1 MPAKTLK
8 ILLVIGGD
16 SAESDVSLNTGRAVF
31 AALKE
36 RGHDVLVADPHRPY
50 ITPTDDPGA
59 FFDEAEIADTPP
71 VFGEDVFVA
80 RRRFINVVKD
90 MERLDREVVFNALHG
105 GAGEDGTF
113 QAVLDFLGVPYTG
126 CGPLACAL
134 AMDKELSK
142 RLVAGAGVPVARH
155 LYLDSASD
163 DMNEVD
169 LQARGELKFPVVV
182 KPNNEG
188 SSVGVTIVEKYDD
201 LKNAITEAKEFGG
214 HYLIE
219 EFIPGKE
226 ITIGILDGEDLPSL
240 EIKPKQGFYDYRN
253 KYQPGGC
260 EYIVPAPIDT
270 AVANAVSDAAKSA
283 YKVLGCRHYARID
296 FRVTDEG
303 EPYFL
308 EANTLPGLTEGSLF
322 PKSALGGGIVYRQMV
337 DKILRLA
344 MP

>member
-1 MPAKTLK
+1 MPARTLK
-8 ILLVIGGD
+8 ILLVVGGD
-16 SAESDVSLNTGRAVF
+16 SAESDVSIHTGRAVF

-50 ITPTDDPGA
+50 IPPTDEPGV
-59 FFDEAEIADTPP
+59 FFDDAEVTETPP
-71 VFGEDVFVA
+71 TFGSDVFVA

-90 MERLDREVVFNALHG
+90 LERLDRDVVFNALHG

-113 QAVLDFLGVPYTG
+113 QAVLDYLGVSYTG
-126 CGPLACAL
+126 CGPRACAL

-142 RLVAGAGVPVARH
+142 RLVGAAGVPVARH
-155 LYLDSASD
+155 MYLDSKMDSIND
-163 DMNEVD
+163 VD
-169 LQARGELKFPVVV
+169 QQLRGTLKLPAVV

-188 SSVGVTIVEKYDD
+188 SSVGVTIVNTYDE
-201 LKNAITEAKEFGG
+201 LESAVREAKEFGG

-226 ITIGILDGEDLPSL
+226 ITIGILDGEDLPAL
-240 EIKPKQGFYDYRN
+240 EIKPKKGFYDYRN

-260 EYIVPAPIDT
+260 EYIVPAPLDT
-270 AVANAVSDAAKSA
+270 PVARALSSAAKLA
-283 YKVLGCRHYARID
+283 YRVLGCRHYARID

-322 PKSALGGGIVYRQMV
+322 PKSALGAGIVYRQMV